1 MPTAK
6 LRVTFPRDVQTVW
19 NTVTSLT
26 DTAWRKDLRKVE
38 VLSET
43 QFVEYTKDNFA
54 TTFTITAS
62 EPCRR
67 WAFDMENAN
76 MTGHWTGVFSEENG
90 ETTVDFT
97 ETITAKR
104 LWMKPFVG
112 SYLKKQ
118 QAAYVEDLKK
128 ALETGK

>member
-19 NTVTSLT
+19 NTVTSLA
-26 DTAWRKDLRKVE
+26 DTAWRTGLRKVE

-43 QFVEYTKDNFA
+43 QFVEYAKDNFA

-62 EPCRR
+62 EPCCR